1 MLLALR
7 GPFPKQRHG
16 KTPLKFFVF
25 EKIPAEPR
33 DFYFCV
39 FETPGYAGEYLFFY
53 PFISFSKA
61 VKNSVA
67 FMGKY
72 KSLTLSV

>member
-7 GPFPKQRHG
+7 GPFPKQRQG
-16 KTPLKFFVF
+16 KTPFIFYLKKSRPNPGIF
-25 EKIPAEPR
+25 I
-33 DFYFCV
+33 CV

-67 FMGKY
+67 FIGKY

>member
-1 MLLALR
+1 MFLALR

-16 KTPLKFFVF
+16 KTPF
-25 EKIPAEPR
+25 I
-33 DFYFCV
+33 FYFCV